1 MRHRIVKNKLGRT
14 SSHRRAMFRN
24 MAARLFQHGRLVT
37 TETKAKAVRP
47 FAESLIT
54 MAKKRGLARYR
65 RIIARLQDE
74 TAAKKLFDEIAP
86 LYENRPGGYTRII
99 KLPENR
105 LGDNTPRVIFELV
118 GYSLEDKKVVAE
130 ETPTGVKKTGEGREK
145 IKKKHKTKEEPVQD
159 GKEEAPSDVADQSMD
174 ENKPET
180 PPEENTG
187 HEKDVSKGESAAPA
201 Q

>member
-1 MRHRIVKNKLGRT
+1 MRHRIAKNKLGRT
-14 SSHRRAMFRN
+14 SSHRSAMFRN
-24 MAARLFQHGRLVT
+24 MAARLFQHGRVVT
-37 TETKAKAVRP
+37 TEAKAKAVRP
-47 FAESLIT
+47 FAERLIT
-54 MAKKRGLARYR
+54 MAKKKDLARYR

-74 TAAKKLFDEIAP
+74 TVAKKLFDEIAP

-130 ETPTGVKKTGEGREK
+130 EAPAGTKKTGKRREK
-145 IKKKHKTKEEPVQD
+145 VKKKHKTKDESAQGRKDEVA
-159 GKEEAPSDVADQSMD
+159 GDVGEQSGD

-180 PPEENTG
+180 PPEENAG
-187 HEKDVSKGESAAPA
+187 QEKDMSKGEDTASA
-201 Q
+201 